1 MGRKTHILIIN
12 FTANWTAEECNK
24 GTTELTPVFA
34 EFYRLIVKNFL
45 FNYEKKMYGSCYM
58 FNSKEDME
66 SYIKSKIFKS
76 IIENPDWSDFIV
88 RDFEVHA
95 EASEIQKNL
104 KSKAA

>member
-1 MGRKTHILIIN
+1 
-12 FTANWTAEECNK
+12 
-24 GTTELTPVFA
+24 
-34 EFYRLIVKNFL
+34 
-45 FNYEKKMYGSCYM
+45 M
-58 FNSKEDME
+58 FNSKDDME
-66 SYIKSKIFKS
+66 AYKKGEIFKS